1 MVIFQFLFFKIIFFS
16 LNQEWPLGF
25 PLGNYPTP
33 QGRYYCSIG
42 DNNAFGRAYV
52 EAGVRCTI
60 IYFFWL
66 KKFIFILNFFSG
78 CVAAGIN
85 ISGINAEVAPSNFFL
100 LKKKT
105 II

>member
-1 MVIFQFLFFKIIFFS
+1 V
-16 LNQEWPLGF
+16 EWPLGF

-52 EAGVRCTI
+52 EAGVRC
-60 IYFFWL
+60 
-66 KKFIFILNFFSG
+66 

-85 ISGINAEVAPSNFFL
+85 ISGINAEVAPSQWEY
-100 LKKKT
+100 
-105 II
+105 